1 MHTENR
7 AQLQGLQGL
16 EYESPDYRCQY
27 FPDYR
32 YQYFPFDIEYYFSTS
47 RVLSKGAAI
56 PSRIDARVRVGE
68 GANLRT
74 QQTTRDP

>member
-32 YQYFPFDIEYYFSTS
+32 YQYFPFDIKSTILVQAEY
-47 RVLSKGAAI
+47 
-56 PSRIDARVRVGE
+56 
-68 GANLRT
+68 
-74 QQTTRDP
+74 